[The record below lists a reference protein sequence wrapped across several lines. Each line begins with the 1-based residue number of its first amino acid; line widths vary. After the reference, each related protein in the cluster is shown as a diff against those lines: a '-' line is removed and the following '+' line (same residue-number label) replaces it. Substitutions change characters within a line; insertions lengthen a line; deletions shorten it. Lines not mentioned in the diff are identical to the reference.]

1 MHIKHLEY
9 FTTIVENNFNLSQSA
24 KILLISQLGLTKF
37 IKEFEEKEE
46 VELFVRSKG
55 RLVDLTPIVKEFYDN
70 ALTVLN

>member
-1 MHIKHLEY
+1 MDIKHLEY

-24 KILLISQLGLTKF
+24 KILLISQPGLTKF

-55 RLVDLTPIVKEFYDN
+55 
-70 ALTVLN
+70 